1 MIYTEAQIIRKGY
14 QFERCPNY
22 NATAATIRRWLA
34 AAINRY
40 PDQEAEILRL
50 WDQCRAEARLR

>member
-1 MIYTEAQIIRKGY
+1 MIYTEAEIIRKGY
-14 QFERCPNY
+14 QFEKCPNY

-40 PDQEAEILRL
+40 PEHKPEILHL
-50 WDQCRAEARLR
+50 WDKGRAEARLR